1 MVKTAYPQ
9 KILDSKFVGNN
20 IWYLIQWKS
29 YRLPTWEPKK
39 NIEHRQDLIE
49 EYRELSMLENL
60 NLDDVVYIYC
70 RVSSKQQSIISNG
83 NTSLEVQEN
92 LCRRYCE
99 NKGYRVIKVVK
110 EVYSARN
117 MDKLSGLDYL
127 CDIAVSGQKII
138 VYDIS
143 RFSRNTRQAL
153 NILEDL
159 KNKNVS
165 VYSVAEKLSY
175 DNPAEQHQFR
185 MQLSCS
191 QQYSDMCSL
200 KVSNSVLYRKNIGH
214 SLGPA
219 SFGYKHIRDD
229 NNIRKKV
236 VNDEEMKIIERI
248 RLLKNETPKII
259 VNILID
265 EDIEIRGRN
274 PTISNVKNIIKR
286 FDKDLIAKI
295 KLLSSKTRKGRKGRS
310 NTKPY

>member
-9 KILDSKFVGNN
+9 KILDSKFVCNN

-29 YRLPTWEPKK
+29 YSLPTWEPKK

-117 MDKLSGLDYL
+117 MDKLAGLDYL
-127 CDIAVSGQKII
+127 CDITVSGQKII

-165 VYSVAEKLSY
+165 VYAVAEKLSY
-175 DNPAEQHQFR
+175 DTPAEQHQFR

-191 QQYSDMCSL
+191 QQYSDMCAL

-286 FDKDLIAKI
+286 FDKDLIVKI
-295 KLLSSKTRKGRKGRS
+295 KLLSSKTRKSRS
-310 NTKPY
+310 NTEPC